1 MDVEPRCVC
10 APGTVLGL
18 PAMPNPSC
26 PRHGVTR
33 PSPQMYRPAAESNGD
48 GLADG
53 SGSTGVPEPDGI
65 AQESDSD
72 IESRDGDSSPVDC
85 DCRPRWAGHECTKF
99 TAAEQSMSDYLHAD
113 SGLTVLYDDEVK
125 EAVAAAKPGLWLE
138 LADQIEPVYPEAAR
152 LIRSVVRD
160 MKEDP
165 GD

>member
-1 MDVEPRCVC
+1 
-10 APGTVLGL
+10 
-18 PAMPNPSC
+18 
-26 PRHGVTR
+26 
-33 PSPQMYRPAAESNGD
+33 
-48 GLADG
+48 
-53 SGSTGVPEPDGI
+53 
-65 AQESDSD
+65 
-72 IESRDGDSSPVDC
+72 
-85 DCRPRWAGHECTKF
+85 
-99 TAAEQSMSDYLHAD
+99 MSDYLHAD